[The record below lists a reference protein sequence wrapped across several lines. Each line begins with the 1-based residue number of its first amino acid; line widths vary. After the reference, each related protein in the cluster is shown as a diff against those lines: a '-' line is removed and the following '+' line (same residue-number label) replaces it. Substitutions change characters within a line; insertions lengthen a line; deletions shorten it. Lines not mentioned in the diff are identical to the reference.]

1 MKFIKCVIAVI
12 EKNFGSIL
20 IAIAIIAAAMIYAY
34 YNPYKSCKRDLIG
47 RYNDSGAAV
56 VCSGSTVVNP

>member
-12 EKNFGSIL
+12 EKNLGSIL

-34 YNPYKSCKRDLIG
+34 CTLMKNVKGIYCQ
-47 RYNDSGAAV
+47 
-56 VCSGSTVVNP
+56 